1 MGTLKTSQTKLR
13 INNPQNPNT
22 KNQHSQKH
30 CHSISKKKKKKKKKK
45 RRVEEMKIPDQP
57 IGEKYL

>member
-30 CHSISKKKKKKKKKK
+30 CHSISKKKK